1 MAPGIHANG
10 TCVFAILR
18 WMPIVDLFVIFFQS
32 FNLIYQCC
40 QLPNQYC
47 VHRQLR
53 CGILIDTNL
62 NVSKILIWDA
72 DSSFFLPSMSSVASY
87 QKKRIFL
94 AKLLSTSRAKLKNET
109 EEVTYFC
116 HFNDASTC
124 RRLKLKKNYVML
136 LVDDNR
142 LRNSRSRYLPDSD
155 VSGLPDQKKK
165 QYFNRRRYYFIF
177 FTK

>member
-1 MAPGIHANG
+1 MELGTWHPRQRNMRICYLAMNANCWSFRYFFSIIQSHLPVLPASKPVLCASSVEMRNSNWYQFKCVQNFDLGCRLIH
-10 TCVFAILR
+10 
-18 WMPIVDLFVIFFQS
+18 FF
-32 FNLIYQCC
+32 
-40 QLPNQYC
+40 
-47 VHRQLR
+47 
-53 CGILIDTNL
+53 
-62 NVSKILIWDA
+62 W
-72 DSSFFLPSMSSVASY
+72 PSMSSVASY

-116 HFNDASTC
+116 HFNDASPC
-124 RRLKLKKNYVML
+124 RRLKIKNYVML

-165 QYFNRRRYYFIF
+165 TIF
-177 FTK
+177 

>member
-1 MAPGIHANG
+1 MELGTWHPRQRNMRICYLAMNAN
-10 TCVFAILR
+10 CWSFR
-18 WMPIVDLFVIFFQS
+18 YFFQS

-72 DSSFFLPSMSSVASY
+72 DSSIFFDPLWAVLPVIR
-87 QKKRIFL
+87 KKIFL

-116 HFNDASTC
+116 HFNDASPC
-124 RRLKLKKNYVML
+124 RRLKIKNYVML

-142 LRNSRSRYLPDSD
+142 LRNSRSRYLPDPD
-155 VSGLPDQKKK
+155 VSGLPNQKKK
-165 QYFNRRRYYFIF
+165 TIF
-177 FTK
+177 